1 MGSGLNRLNR
11 KTGDFDRINSTNS
24 GICNDYITSIYRDKE
39 KNLWITTTL
48 GLSRYDKNLKSFT
61 CQQNRPDDLKSI
73 IDNEVTTSLE
83 DSRGFFWV
91 GTNNGLNILNYS
103 NNSFRHFT
111 TADGLPSNSI
121 HGIVEDKNKNLWISS
136 KNGISRIEL
145 KNIQNTDHF
154 DFKSTN

>member
-1 MGSGLNRLNR
+1 MLDPVTGKFTVYKNKPGDSTSISDDRIYGIGEDIQENLWVGTLGSGLNRLNR

-61 CQQNRPDDLKSI
+61 CQQNRPGDLKSI

-91 GTNNGLNILNYS
+91 GTNNGIK
-103 NNSFRHFT
+103 F
-111 TADGLPSNSI
+111 
-121 HGIVEDKNKNLWISS
+121 
-136 KNGISRIEL
+136 
-145 KNIQNTDHF
+145 
-154 DFKSTN
+154 